1 IAQRLKAEL
10 GDDLY
15 TSWFARMEPEECAD
29 GRLAVSVPTRFLRN
43 WIETHYAQKL
53 LKASEAELGHLDNV
67 HVKVRTR
74 GVPQRPQDVAE
85 RRIQRDD
92 QPEAA
97 GRKMARAG
105 TALGHA
111 MPEPGSPLDPSQ
123 TFHSFITGGSNRLAH
138 AAAQR
143 ISESQTGP
151 PVTFHPMFLHLDS

>member
-1 IAQRLKAEL
+1 MTDVAATGLKQSWDRIAQRLKAEL

-74 GVPQRPQDVAE
+74 GVPQRPQDVVE
-85 RRIQRDD
+85 RRVPREELQEPVIRATAP
-92 QPEAA
+92 QPMQAPA
-97 GRKMARAG
+97 QQ
-105 TALGHA
+105 
-111 MPEPGSPLDPSQ
+111 PS
-123 TFHSFITGGSNRLAH
+123 T
-138 AAAQR
+138 
-143 ISESQTGP
+143 E
-151 PVTFHPMFLHLDS
+151 

>member
-1 IAQRLKAEL
+1 MMTDAAGIELKQSWDRIAQRLKAEL

-74 GVPQRPQDVAE
+74 GVPQRPQDVVE
-85 RRIQRDD
+85 RRIARDD
-92 QPEAA
+92 EPVPA
-97 GRKMARAG
+97 GRTMAQPVA
-105 TALGHA
+105 ALGQA
-111 MPEPGSPLDPSQ
+111 MPERGSPLDPSQ
-123 TFHSFITGGSNRLAH
+123 TFQSFITGGSNRLAH
-138 AAAQR
+138 AA
-143 ISESQTGP
+143 GP
-151 PVTFHPMFLHLDS
+151 GVW